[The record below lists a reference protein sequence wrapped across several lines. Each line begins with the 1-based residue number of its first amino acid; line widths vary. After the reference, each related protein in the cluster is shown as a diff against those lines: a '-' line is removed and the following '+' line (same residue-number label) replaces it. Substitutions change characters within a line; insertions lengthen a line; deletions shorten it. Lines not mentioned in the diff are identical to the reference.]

1 MGMKNFLILFDALS
15 KTNWEELTE
24 NQLLK
29 IYKEGLNLKGAQTSS
44 RSLFLVI
51 IGIFAYNKRETRI
64 KVRP

>member
-29 IYKEGLNLKGAQTSS
+29 IYKEGLNLKVLKPVLDLG
-44 RSLFLVI
+44 L
-51 IGIFAYNKRETRI
+51 
-64 KVRP
+64 